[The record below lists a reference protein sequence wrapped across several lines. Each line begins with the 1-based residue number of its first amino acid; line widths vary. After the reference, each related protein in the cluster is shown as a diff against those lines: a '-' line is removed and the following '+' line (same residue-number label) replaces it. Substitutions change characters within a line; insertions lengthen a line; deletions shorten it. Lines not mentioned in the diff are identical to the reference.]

1 MKKIDLVISKNHF
14 VFACSRRVLLHLH
27 RVSTFSSLE
36 EKTNS
41 VEETT
46 NSVERTEVKNLIPI
60 TDTSS
65 GLNMPK
71 IQMIRGEM
79 PPDQN
84 T

>member
-46 NSVERTEVKNLIPI
+46 NSVERTEVKIKI
-60 TDTSS
+60 VV
-65 GLNMPK
+65 PK
-71 IQMIRGEM
+71 ATTALPVLGK
-79 PPDQN
+79 
-84 T
+84 